1 MFKYNIISILGPQ
14 IYYSIDNHLMYHILL
29 ENDNPLDNNEFVSLL
44 MEHLKKFL
52 SHNHNIKSQLYYNL
66 NSKSNNTKVLILLE
80 DNTEMEF
87 NWSDKKNDFLSSASF
102 KTVVHKTN
110 LIILPT
116 SIDFNCDSESVC
128 TLDLEITKN
137 KKFKKI

>member
-1 MFKYNIISILGPQ
+1 
-14 IYYSIDNHLMYHILL
+14 
-29 ENDNPLDNNEFVSLL
+29 
-44 MEHLKKFL
+44 
-52 SHNHNIKSQLYYNL
+52 
-66 NSKSNNTKVLILLE
+66 
-80 DNTEMEF
+80 MEF

>member
-1 MFKYNIISILGPQ
+1 MFKYNFISILGPQ
-14 IYYSIDNHLMYHILL
+14 IYYSIENHLMCQILL
-29 ENDNPLDNNEFVSLL
+29 ETDNPLDNNEFESLL
-44 MEHLKKFL
+44 IEHLKMFI

-66 NSKSNNTKVLILLE
+66 NSKSNNTKVLILLK

-87 NWSDKKNDFLSSASF
+87 SWSDKKNDFLSSTSF
-102 KTVVHKTN
+102 KTVVHKAN

-116 SIDFNCDSESVC
+116 SIDFNCDSESVY